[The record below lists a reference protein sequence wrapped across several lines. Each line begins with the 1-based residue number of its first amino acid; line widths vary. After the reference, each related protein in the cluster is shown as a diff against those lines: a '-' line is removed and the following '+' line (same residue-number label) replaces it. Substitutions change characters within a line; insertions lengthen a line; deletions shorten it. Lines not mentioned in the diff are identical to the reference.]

1 MIFPRLEKSSKII
14 PRDQPELVLVPSFR
28 ANGQASAGQL
38 VSWSAGQLV
47 SWSACQHADADKAV
61 PVAPVYLLQVYRSK

>member
-38 VSWSAGQLV
+38 VSWSA
-47 SWSACQHADADKAV
+47 CQHADADKAV